1 MASMEQR
8 RSCIQPTW
16 GVWNVYK
23 YIYVCMYI
31 YMYTYTYVC
40 ICIII
45 YIYAY
50 KTLKTMYLYIITLCI
65 ICIYTYTYQN
75 NGFASDGSFGTRCAN
90 ASGIA
95 MGCTNNDQ
103 ELGRKQHISQG
114 IGMKSD
120 RPGFPMRSC
129 KTKMYKKKP
138 RGRTSFTA
146 NKDRISTIPQ
156 LAINH
161 SVLKLSLPHGKFY
174 LQPQSNSFS
183 CS

>member
-23 YIYVCMYI
+23 YIYVCIYI
-31 YMYTYTYVC
+31 CMYTYTYVC

-129 KTKMYKKKP
+129 KTKMYKKNRVEELHSQP
-138 RGRTSFTA
+138 TRTESPLYPSWL
-146 NKDRISTIPQ
+146 STIP
-156 LAINH
+156 
-161 SVLKLSLPHGKFY
+161 
-174 LQPQSNSFS
+174 
-183 CS
+183 C